1 MSPADKT
8 KPLKR
13 VTETTLLAPIAS
25 RTRQSSQPPVTTTEA
40 PMSTNE
46 LFEALK
52 SLLQPQVEDL
62 KKMMAENRSQTDA
75 RFTTLE
81 DSVSSMNVD
90 LSSQQQVLENRLT
103 TVMDRLSLVEEE
115 NRSLRSCL
123 VPLPSQVQEL
133 DSPMIDD
140 LLTVPPLNQGSA
152 SSKFATVSVHSSS
165 PVSSPAPPA
174 PPTTSTVLTN
184 PESTNKLRLFTKVSN
199 NQGFT
204 YLYLP
209 LRARVP
215 FKEIRATLKLVP
227 LAPGSIIDIYYPTSK
242 IVALLVHNDYA
253 TKARALLKSKGLI
266 TIDTFNPFDPSHLA
280 DPQYKDAS
288 IEERTTQMK
297 IIQDNQ
303 MYKTLAFLKH
313 PVKLAV
319 ARDFHRKGRLSDA
332 ALQDLL
338 QLHQQNATS
347 TPSAPPSLGAFL
359 QDPPNKEDSSMD
371 EEDED
376 ELMDPAPS
384 GSGASAT
391 QDSSVVSPGQVSL
404 TIATNS
410 SAGGGEPA
418 HSL

>member
-8 KPLKR
+8 KPSKR

-25 RTRQSSQPPVTTTEA
+25 RTRQSSQPPVNTTEA

-62 KKMMAENRSQTDA
+62 KKMMEENRFQTDA

-81 DSVSSMNVD
+81 ESVSSMNVD

-133 DSPMIDD
+133 DSSMTDD
-140 LLTVPPLNQGSA
+140 LLTVPPLNQGTA
-152 SSKFATVSVHSSS
+152 SSKFATVSVHSSP
-165 PVSSPAPPA
+165 PVSSPAA
-174 PPTTSTVLTN
+174 PTKSTVPTN
-184 PESTNKLRLFTKVSN
+184 PESTNKLRLFTNVSN

-253 TKARALLKSKGLI
+253 TKARALLKSKGLN

-338 QLHQQNATS
+338 HLHQTNAIS

-371 EEDED
+371 EDDED

-391 QDSSVVSPGQVSL
+391 QDSSVVSPGQVSP

>member
-25 RTRQSSQPPVTTTEA
+25 RTRQSSQPPVTTTEV

-133 DSPMIDD
+133 DSPMTDD

-174 PPTTSTVLTN
+174 PPTTSTVLYQ
-184 PESTNKLRLFTKVSN
+184 S
-199 NQGFT
+199 
-204 YLYLP
+204 
-209 LRARVP
+209 
-215 FKEIRATLKLVP
+215 
-227 LAPGSIIDIYYPTSK
+227 
-242 IVALLVHNDYA
+242 
-253 TKARALLKSKGLI
+253 
-266 TIDTFNPFDPSHLA
+266 
-280 DPQYKDAS
+280 
-288 IEERTTQMK
+288 
-297 IIQDNQ
+297 
-303 MYKTLAFLKH
+303 
-313 PVKLAV
+313 
-319 ARDFHRKGRLSDA
+319 
-332 ALQDLL
+332 
-338 QLHQQNATS
+338 
-347 TPSAPPSLGAFL
+347 
-359 QDPPNKEDSSMD
+359 
-371 EEDED
+371 
-376 ELMDPAPS
+376 
-384 GSGASAT
+384 
-391 QDSSVVSPGQVSL
+391 
-404 TIATNS
+404 
-410 SAGGGEPA
+410 
-418 HSL
+418 

>member
-1 MSPADKT
+1 MSPADKS

-13 VTETTLLAPIAS
+13 VTEATLLAPIAS
-25 RTRQSSQPPVTTTEA
+25 RTRQSSQPPVTTSEA

-62 KKMMAENRSQTDA
+62 KKMMEESRSQTDA
-75 RFTTLE
+75 RFNTLE

-90 LSSQQQVLENRLT
+90 LYSQQQVLENRLA
-103 TVMDRLSLVEEE
+103 TVMDRLSMVEEE

-123 VPLPSQVQEL
+123 VPLPSQEHAS
-133 DSPMIDD
+133 DSPMTDD
-140 LLTVPPLNQGSA
+140 LLIVPSLNQGTA
-152 SSKFATVSVHSSS
+152 TSKFATDSNQPSS
-165 PVSSPAPPA
+165 PVSSHAQ
-174 PPTTSTVLTN
+174 PTTPAVPDISA
-184 PESTNKLRLFTKVSN
+184 SSNKLRLFTNVST

-215 FKEIRATLKLVP
+215 FREIRATLKLVP
-227 LAPGSIIDIYYPTSK
+227 LAPGSIIDIYYPSSK

-253 TKARALLKSKGLI
+253 AKARSLLKSKGLN

-280 DPQYKDAS
+280 DPQYKEATL
-288 IEERTTQMK
+288 EERTAQMK
-297 IIQDNQ
+297 IVQDNQ
-303 MYKTLAFLKH
+303 MYKTLEFLKH

-319 ARDFHRKGRLSDA
+319 ARDFHRKGRISDA
-332 ALQDLL
+332 VLQDLIN
-338 QLHQQNATS
+338 LHQQHATS
-347 TPSAPPSLGAFL
+347 TPTAPQSLGAFL
-359 QDPPNKEDSSMD
+359 QNPPNKEDSSM
-371 EEDED
+371 EEDDED
-376 ELMDPAPS
+376 ELMDPVPP
-384 GSGASAT
+384 GSGTPTA
-391 QDSSVVSPGQVSL
+391 QVSPKVSL
-404 TIATNS
+404 GSVSQNIVTDS